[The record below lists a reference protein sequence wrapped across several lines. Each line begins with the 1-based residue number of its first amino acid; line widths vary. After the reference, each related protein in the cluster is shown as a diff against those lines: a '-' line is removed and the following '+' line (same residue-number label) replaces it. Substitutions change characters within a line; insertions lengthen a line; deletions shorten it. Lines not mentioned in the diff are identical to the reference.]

1 VQWETRSRCNDQ
13 NILLRVSSATL
24 RQVAPNSKVGDA
36 AREETAENTSGEPV
50 YGQGWLSKPG
60 AMLSSTCI
68 HVGTS
73 TCIHVASS
81 QADRAKEGRKSHHRH
96 NTNSL
101 WEMVDSC
108 VTLVTSIIVAGAR
121 IGGVLRDSILV
132 AEGAKPD
139 MSHALPLATGCHPV
153 SATPRRT
160 PGCYSKGFMP
170 CVKRGSF
177 VLQR

>member
-1 VQWETRSRCNDQ
+1 VQGETRSRCNDQ

-24 RQVAPNSKVGDA
+24 RQVAPNGKVGDV
-36 AREETAENTSGEPV
+36 AREETAENTSDEPI

-68 HVGTS
+68 HAGTS

-81 QADRAKEGRKSHHRH
+81 QADRDKEGGKSHHRR

-101 WEMVDSC
+101 WERVDSC
-108 VTLVTSIIVAGAR
+108 VTLVTSIIVAGAG
-121 IGGVLRDSILV
+121 ISGVLRDSILV
-132 AEGAKPD
+132 AEGAKLD
-139 MSHALPLATGCHPV
+139 MSDALPLATGCKPV
-153 SATPRRT
+153 STTPRRT

-177 VLQR
+177 VL